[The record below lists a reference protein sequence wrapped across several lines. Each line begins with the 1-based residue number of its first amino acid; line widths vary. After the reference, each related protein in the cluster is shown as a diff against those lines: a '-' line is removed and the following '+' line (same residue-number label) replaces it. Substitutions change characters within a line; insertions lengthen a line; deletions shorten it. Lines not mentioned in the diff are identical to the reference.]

1 MEYPLLVKYFFLYFS
16 QKIKNMKR
24 SSYLIVLL
32 TLFFTVHLNAQV
44 TQKCA
49 SLKAMQKLE
58 ETYPGYFQSTKNL
71 FADFY
76 NSNNNRAISDTFLYV
91 RVVVHVVYN
100 TPEENLPDSV
110 IYNQI
115 AVLNN
120 DYGRMNA
127 DTVNMRPVFAPVVG
141 VDSRIRFLLASTD
154 PQGNPTSGIT
164 RTSTSKTTFF
174 SLTGGGLAEDVKSTA
189 NGGIDPW
196 DQSKYLNIW
205 VCDMSIPFIG
215 PAVLGYAVPPSG
227 LPNWDPGATTGISD
241 GVVIQYQV
249 FGSNNPNPLS
259 VGGTTYA
266 VKGRTPV
273 HEVGHYLGLR
283 HIWGDE
289 TNCIGED
296 GINDTPKATD
306 ASQQDCDAS
315 KNTCTDNIA
324 GVDMPDMIENYMDY
338 SAEDCQNS
346 FTMEQVQFM
355 RWVIR
360 LHRTDVATVSFTGLE
375 TKINQDLFWIGPN
388 PARDWATIKS
398 YQGNKIRK
406 INVYNTAGQLM
417 LSENFNQTI
426 VNLPTTALSNGI
438 YFFEIVS
445 DKHMQ
450 KTKVMVSH

>member
-1 MEYPLLVKYFFLYFS
+1 VP
-16 QKIKNMKR
+16 
-24 SSYLIVLL
+24 
-32 TLFFTVHLNAQV
+32 
-44 TQKCA
+44 QKCA
-49 SLKAMQKLE
+49 SLIAMQKME
-58 ETYPGYFQSTKNL
+58 EKNPGYFQSGKKI
-71 FADFY
+71 FSDFY
-76 NSNNNRAISDTFLYV
+76 VNNNNRSISDTFLYV

-110 IYNQI
+110 IFNQI
-115 AVLNN
+115 DILNK

-127 DTVNMRPVFAPVVG
+127 DTVNMRTVFSPIAG

-164 RTSTSKTTFF
+164 RTSTTKTSFF
-174 SLTGGGLAEDVKSTA
+174 SFLGGGLAEDVKTTA

-205 VCDMSIPFIG
+205 VCDMSIPFLG

-227 LPNWDPGATTGISD
+227 LPNWDPAANNGISD

-249 FGSNNPNPLS
+249 FGANNPNPLT
-259 VGGTTYA
+259 VAGTTYA

-315 KNTCTDNIA
+315 KNTCIDNIA
-324 GVDMPDMIENYMDY
+324 GIDMPDMIENYMDY

-346 FTMEQVQFM
+346 FTMEQIQFM

-360 LHRTDVATVSFTGLE
+360 LFRTDIATVSFTSLRENE
-375 TKINQDLFWIGPN
+375 THNLIWVGPN
-388 PARDWATIKS
+388 PANDWANFKS
-398 YQGNKIRK
+398 ELGNKIRK
-406 INVYNTAGQLM
+406 INVYNTTGQLM
-417 LSENFNQTI
+417 HSQNFNQTI
-426 VNLPTTALSNGI
+426 VNLPTTMLSSGI

-445 DKHMQ
+445 DKHLQ
-450 KTKVMVSH
+450 KTKMIISH